1 MPKKLLRILGS
12 LLACIVL
19 TYAYDAI
26 AHRSGCHAQHSC
38 PSDTGSYVCGDTG
51 NCAQCPD
58 NQYCEARQP
67 RASVSPTQAD
77 QPKKAD
83 EAAATS
89 TAAQV
94 TKAVTSTNAL
104 VTRTVDG
111 DTLHAKI
118 DGEPDEVTVRLLGI
132 NTPESVDPRRPVE
145 CFGKEAS
152 HHAQELLQGKRIR
165 LEADPEADERDKY
178 GRILR
183 KVVMEDGTAFNTL
196 MVKEGYAY
204 AYTSF
209 PMAAA
214 YKRELKNLEEEARL
228 SKRGLWADTTCKGK
242 K

>member
-1 MPKKLLRILGS
+1 MPKRLLRLLGS
-12 LLACIVL
+12 LLACVIL

-38 PSDTGSYVCGDTG
+38 PSDSASYICGDTG
-51 NCAQCPD
+51 NCSQCPD
-58 NQYCEARQP
+58 NQYCEAKQARKPVENQINTVTD
-67 RASVSPTQAD
+67 AIVS
-77 QPKKAD
+77 
-83 EAAATS
+83 TS
-89 TAAQV
+89 TQTEPNKKTV
-94 TKAVTSTNAL
+94 TTNAM

-111 DTLHAKI
+111 DTLHAKL
-118 DGEPDEVTVRLLGI
+118 DGETDEVTVRLLGI

-183 KVVMEDGTAFNTL
+183 KVVMEDGVVFNTL
-196 MVKEGYAY
+196 MVEQGYAY

-209 PMAAA
+209 PMDAA

-228 SKRGLWADTTCKGK
+228 AKRGLWADNTCKGK